1 MPGSGPKSHPCVLCN
16 KRTKPHERRSINKSV
31 AKYLKKNFLITHKQE
46 DKICNTCRHKYY
58 VKETRPSPVVQH
70 LLSDDE
76 DYVPPAKRRSTV
88 LSSPPSVSLSI
99 PSTSKSHS
107 YCFICKKPG
116 PKLIVVPSQARF
128 STFLKKEV
136 IIPAGCR
143 CCPGHLTEDTFT
155 EDAIS
160 KINCTNDNVIL
171 NRSTIMDLLKKLRYT
186 ALQNEQSR
194 IDFDTDK
201 VLSDSDFIN
210 LTGINKDNFNDLHS
224 YIKTLV
230 RNTPTRSTR
239 TSLGI
244 FLFKLKSGISNKVL
258 STIFNIS
265 RSSLRE
271 AISCVRQALVQNFV
285 PQNLGFK
292 HISHDDVVN
301 QHTRPLAQTLFGDGT
316 NTQAILVLDG
326 TYIYIQKSGNFHFQR
341 RSYSLHKGRPLV
353 KPMVVVTTTGYF
365 VTVLGPYF
373 ADCKNNDAAI
383 LKHMLNTNVEDIKE
397 WVQDNDVFVVDRGF
411 RDSLELLDDLGIKSQ
426 MPSFLTK
433 GQKQMTTDEANASRL
448 VTKVRWV
455 VESANARI
463 KRWKYLSHVLPNK
476 QVPYIGDYVCIVCG
490 ISNKYLPPLSPGCDN
505 EEALAAKMLYLS
517 KRVNTLKQRVEEEN
531 LERRKTIWKE
541 PDNILDDFPLLDEE
555 DLRNITCGVY
565 QIKLSTSYIQEHLE
579 GNCQILVHKE
589 DDHLIRVKLQS
600 RHVSSKTYIL
610 WIEYTSAEITA
621 WYCKC
626 RAGARVVGVCAHIA
640 SILWYLGY
648 ARHNQDISYGVQNWG
663 AYLEDAASI
672 PQAVDE
678 SDSEES
684 VIEE

>member
-1 MPGSGPKSHPCVLCN
+1 
-16 KRTKPHERRSINKSV
+16 
-31 AKYLKKNFLITHKQE
+31 
-46 DKICNTCRHKYY
+46 
-58 VKETRPSPVVQH
+58 
-70 LLSDDE
+70 
-76 DYVPPAKRRSTV
+76 
-88 LSSPPSVSLSI
+88 
-99 PSTSKSHS
+99 
-107 YCFICKKPG
+107 
-116 PKLIVVPSQARF
+116 
-128 STFLKKEV
+128 
-136 IIPAGCR
+136 
-143 CCPGHLTEDTFT
+143 
-155 EDAIS
+155 
-160 KINCTNDNVIL
+160 
-171 NRSTIMDLLKKLRYT
+171 
-186 ALQNEQSR
+186 
-194 IDFDTDK
+194 
-201 VLSDSDFIN
+201 
-210 LTGINKDNFNDLHS
+210 
-224 YIKTLV
+224 
-230 RNTPTRSTR
+230 
-239 TSLGI
+239 
-244 FLFKLKSGISNKVL
+244 
-258 STIFNIS
+258 
-265 RSSLRE
+265 
-271 AISCVRQALVQNFV
+271 
-285 PQNLGFK
+285 
-292 HISHDDVVN
+292 
-301 QHTRPLAQTLFGDGT
+301 
-316 NTQAILVLDG
+316 
-326 TYIYIQKSGNFHFQR
+326 
-341 RSYSLHKGRPLV
+341 
-353 KPMVVVTTTGYF
+353 MVVVTTTGYF

-433 GQKQMTTDEANASRL
+433 GQKQMTTDEANASIL

-610 WIEYTSAEITA
+610 WVEYTSAEITA